1 VTSASRPI
9 GKISPASPPRPGR
22 AARIAILLF
31 VAAEVARTLA
41 DENTQGRL
49 GWYAG
54 LTAFFL
60 VFFLLTLGR
69 PPASRVLQHVY
80 LAAQSAAIL
89 AMVAPDETDAVT
101 ALFAALAFQAAQ
113 FFVAPALWF
122 WVGTMSLLTVG
133 SLTALRGIEG
143 LALAMSPIAGIIA
156 VPAFMVASQQVEAA
170 QDRSRALL
178 AELESAH
185 GQLRA
190 HAEQVE
196 ELSALKERNR
206 LARELHDTVSQ
217 YVFSIVLTVRSA
229 QVLRDEDAPRLP
241 ELLERLQVM
250 TGSALSQLRT
260 LISQMRP

>member
-1 VTSASRPI
+1 MTETFSANEPVPS
-9 GKISPASPPRPGR
+9 ASPPQPGR

-54 LTAFFL
+54 LTATFL
-60 VFFLLTLGR
+60 GFFLLTLWR
-69 PPASRVLQHVY
+69 PPASRVLKHAY

-89 AMVAPDETDAVT
+89 GMVAPNETDAVT
-101 ALFAALAFQAAQ
+101 ALFVALSFQAAQ
-113 FFVAPALWF
+113 FFVAPTLWF
-122 WVGTMSLLTVG
+122 WIGAMSLLTVG

-156 VPAFMVASQQVEAA
+156 LPAFVVAGQQVEAA
-170 QDRSRALL
+170 QDRSRDLL
-178 AELESAH
+178 AKLDAAH
-185 GQLRA
+185 RQLRA

-196 ELSALKERNR
+196 ELSGLKERNR

-217 YVFSIVLTVRSA
+217 YVFSIILTVRSA
-229 QVLRDEDAPRLP
+229 QVLRDEDPARLP
-241 ELLERLQVM
+241 DLLERLQAM